1 MAAAY
6 AEFGDLPLVF
16 SIPVYL
22 NMPEEACGQPQTA
35 WNPNNWLKT
44 LKVSDAEGN
53 DLVLTPTFDMT
64 AEQEYDLVLDS
75 GCDLIQVEAQ
85 AVSKKASVE
94 GATWYTIGEGSSTV
108 VVSVTAENGDIREY
122 IINIARQ

>member
-1 MAAAY
+1 M
-6 AEFGDLPLVF
+6 
-16 SIPVYL
+16 
-22 NMPEEACGQPQTA
+22 
-35 WNPNNWLKT
+35 
-44 LKVSDAEGN
+44 VSDAEGN